1 MIISFIVAR
10 NAFRALLVL
19 GAGSAVPAA
28 GACAEPFYD
37 SDIGVEGVAV
47 DEGALSGTWALKGN
61 GVDQADTAI
70 GKVDTGG
77 RSFYLSERTFNSET
91 KVYDEVLTVC
101 AVENFETA
109 GLQTTN
115 NPAAIEA
122 IPKIP
127 TTITVDH
134 ATGAY
139 TRTTFREYWAVE
151 GLDDDDDLPED
162 PASGVYYDSDD
173 DGHPG
178 ATVFTQ
184 GLVPNG
190 EVYIAQRK
198 TVSATGVVR
207 GVDKSFGLLASRKEG
222 TVLAANNNLLL
233 TEADRVPHPDP
244 KESWWMEIRIDD
256 DGGCGDVEDAR
267 DSDDLP
273 LRRPF

>member
-1 MIISFIVAR
+1 MIIRLLIGTA
-10 NAFRALLVL
+10 LVL
-19 GAGSAVPAA
+19 RNIARAALALAAA
-28 GACAEPFYD
+28 GCAEPFYD
-37 SDIGVEGVAV
+37 SDLGVEGVAT
-47 DEGALSGTWALKGN
+47 DTGSLAGTFGLKGN

-77 RSFYLSERTFNSET
+77 RSFYLSQRTFNAAT
-91 KVYDEVLTVC
+91 QVYDELLTVC

-115 NPAAIEA
+115 NPAAIDA
-122 IPKIP
+122 IPP
-127 TTITVDH
+127 VATTITVDH

-139 TRTTFREYWAVE
+139 VRQTFREYWAVE
-151 GLDDDDDLPED
+151 GLDDDDDLPADPED
-162 PASGVYYDSDD
+162 DVYYDSDD

-184 GLVPNG
+184 GLVPDG

-207 GVDKSFGLLASRKEG
+207 GVDQSFGLLASVKEG

-244 KESWWMEIRIDD
+244 KESWWMELRLNDDADCDDVVAARDD
-256 DGGCGDVEDAR
+256 D
-267 DSDDLP
+267 SLP

>member
-1 MIISFIVAR
+1 MIVSFIVGR
-10 NAFRALLVL
+10 NVVRALLVL

-37 SDIGVEGVAV
+37 SDLGVEGVAV
-47 DEGALSGTWALKGN
+47 DEGALAGTWALKGN
-61 GVDQADTAI
+61 GVDQAETAI

-77 RSFYLSERTFNSET
+77 RSFYLSKRTFNVDT
-91 KVYDEVLTVC
+91 KVYDETLTVC

-115 NPAAIEA
+115 NPAAIDA
-122 IPKIP
+122 IPAIP
-127 TTITVDH
+127 TTVTVDH

-139 TRTTFREYWAVE
+139 TRATFREYWAID
-151 GLDDDDDLPED
+151 GLDDDDDLPTD
-162 PASGVYYDSDD
+162 PDDDVYYDSDD
-173 DGHPG
+173 DDHPG

-184 GLVPNG
+184 GLVPDG
-190 EVYIAQRK
+190 EVYVAQRK

-207 GVDKSFGLLASRKEG
+207 GVDQSFGLLASVKEG
-222 TVLAANNNLLL
+222 ITLAANNDFLL

-244 KESWWMEIRIDD
+244 KESWWMEIRLADD
-256 DGGCGDVEDAR
+256 AGCDDVEDAR